1 MFEKPHEPVL
11 SFPLFLRRM
20 MKGIASIA
28 HLVLFSLIVG
38 MLGYRLTE
46 NMGWIDCFYNAA
58 MILSGMGPASDMHS
72 NAGKIFAGVYALYSG
87 LFVIAVMG
95 ILLAPVFH
103 RVLHQFHQD
112 RKDQ

>member
-1 MFEKPHEPVL
+1 MFEKFHDPVL
-11 SFPLFLRRM
+11 PFPMFLRRM
-20 MKGIASIA
+20 AKGVLSIA
-28 HLVLFSLIVG
+28 HLVILSLLVG
-38 MLGYRLTE
+38 IFGYRLTE
-46 NMGWIDCFYNAA
+46 DMDWIDAFYNAS

-103 RVLHQFHQD
+103 RVLHQFHHD
-112 RKDQ
+112 RDAS